1 VVPARLR
8 GASVGELASGASG
21 LAREAADREIRGLG
35 RGPES
40 SRRLPG
46 PGGGIRSRDRYL
58 RNAVEEPESTSGGHS
73 IRRLASANDGN
84 LIVFEMAESPCRD
97 DLRRGSAICR
107 SPQASV
113 GLPTAKP
120 ETGRNRAGLDR
131 GLGTSRSPPK
141 SRRAPAQRSLSD
153 WSPRERQSRR
163 RGTSTKGSRWSP
175 ETRRPGSTA
184 AGTSRAEF
192 APSTRD
198 CPSTS
203 SRLRRSVAP
212 RRFGDEFVWTT
223 AGCASRAL
231 GSKNSIREKG

>member
-1 VVPARLR
+1 MRCPHVNSIAIHCKPEFSEKLTIVPTVVPARLR

-175 ETRRPGSTA
+175 VALLGSTA
-184 AGTSRAEF
+184 MND
-192 APSTRD
+192 PTREQQIASCD
-198 CPSTS
+198 LLLEILLGLLASKY
-203 SRLRRSVAP
+203 LR
-212 RRFGDEFVWTT
+212 G
-223 AGCASRAL
+223 
-231 GSKNSIREKG
+231 